1 MPETDSRPQA
11 RQSAHGSDGVT
22 TKVRAPDMEV
32 VTKGWWTLRVER
44 KPVDEIE
51 AESRARR
58 TKG

>member
-1 MPETDSRPQA
+1 MSDTETRPKIRPEV
-11 RQSAHGSDGVT
+11 HGGDGVG

-44 KPVDEIE
+44 KPVDELE

-58 TKG
+58 LKR

>member
-1 MPETDSRPQA
+1 MSETDNRPQI
-11 RQSAHGSDGVT
+11 RPIAHGNDGAM

-44 KPVDEIE
+44 KPVDEVE

-58 TKG
+58 AKG